1 MNNKLSD
8 LLAEISDGISDED
21 FTLATYQG
29 LIAAEITM
37 KRVEKKMNQT
47 EFAKFMGVTQG
58 MVSKW
63 EKGETNFTLGT
74 LVTIA
79 TKLGIMMQCPFVA
92 RTAPLYSGGSTAT
105 NNNITP
111 FPNKWKVEAYDNN
124 SYQIVDSDL
133 KEM

>member
-1 MNNKLSD
+1 MDKELSD
-8 LLAEISDGISDED
+8 ILAGISDSISDKD

-37 KRVEKKMNQT
+37 KRIEKKMNQT
-47 EFAKFMGVTQG
+47 EFAKYMGVTQG

-74 LVTIA
+74 LTNIA
-79 TKLGIMMQCPFVA
+79 TKLDIMMQCPFVA
-92 RTAPLYSGGSTAT
+92 RPTPLYSGGFTDT
-105 NNNITP
+105 KDNITP
-111 FPNKWKVEAYDNN
+111 FPDKWKVEAYDNS
-124 SYQIVDSDL
+124 SYQLVDSDL